1 MGIDRHGEENTNIN
15 SISIGWLLADNISN
29 MRPRGD
35 RAQKIRDSLF
45 SLLPP
50 PAGLSSY
57 KELDWNHPLKLE
69 QFVHRVI
76 FVDVI

>member
-15 SISIGWLLADNISN
+15 SISIGWLLADKY
-29 MRPRGD
+29 RGD

-57 KELDWNHPLKLE
+57 KELDWNHPLKQE

>member
-1 MGIDRHGEENTNIN
+1 MGLDRHGEENTNIN
-15 SISIGWLLADNISN
+15 SISIGWLLADN
-29 MRPRGD
+29 MYRGD